1 MEHLSISLE
10 VHTTTCQLRKGTRP
24 ALFQPT
30 KVQKVIENNMTY
42 FRQVRERHIFSN
54 KISNKT
60 QKNTTFPPPPKKKH
74 SFSSIQKVFHLFVPL
89 LLDLLLLGWFTPYHA
104 KSRLDATA
112 LGIIWNRPNKP
123 VQTTRSPLSKMSIDS
138 SLLRSCG
145 TVDGR
150 NPVPPGM
157 YKAL

>member
-1 MEHLSISLE
+1 MIYLFTYLTVEHLSISLE

-60 QKNTTFPPPPKKKH
+60 QKKTPHFLPPPKKK
-74 SFSSIQKVFHLFVPL
+74 SKTTPSPQFKRCSTFLFPFFW
-89 LLDLLLLGWFTPYHA
+89 DLLLLGWSTPYHA

-112 LGIIWNRPNKP
+112 LGII
-123 VQTTRSPLSKMSIDS
+123 
-138 SLLRSCG
+138 
-145 TVDGR
+145 
-150 NPVPPGM
+150 
-157 YKAL
+157 